1 LPVPAGLGS
10 VRIDNDPKALV
21 RECRK
26 AGRGAPVAIEATYG
40 WYWAVDALQA
50 ARFEVHLA
58 HRGQAGRPRRLDRG
72 TSTAPQ
78 SAIMVIALVALLL
91 VGAVVLAT
99 ISDA

>member
-1 LPVPAGLGS
+1 MPAGLGS

-26 AGRGAPVAIEATYG
+26 AGRGA
-40 WYWAVDALQA
+40 
-50 ARFEVHLA
+50 
-58 HRGQAGRPRRLDRG
+58 
-72 TSTAPQ
+72 
-78 SAIMVIALVALLL
+78 LVALLL